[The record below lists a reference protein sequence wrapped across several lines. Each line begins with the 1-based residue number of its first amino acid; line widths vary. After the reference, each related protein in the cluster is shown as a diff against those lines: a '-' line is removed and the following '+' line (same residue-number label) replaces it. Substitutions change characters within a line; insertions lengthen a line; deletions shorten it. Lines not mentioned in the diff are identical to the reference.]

1 MNVINI
7 GGNMKILTLLLLLTL
22 GGCSAMSGLAL
33 DTITS
38 GSKDGIEATAQVGK
52 ENSKGLVN
60 AKLDTSA
67 NTEAD
72 DVTGDMNVGSG
83 NTTNN
88 EALPMIGLVLSG
100 LLPPLLLIFYFLPTP
115 RWVARRHK
123 EDVC

>member
-52 ENSKGLVN
+52 ENNKGLVN
-60 AKLDTSA
+60 AKLDNSS
-67 NTEAD
+67 NTQAD

-83 NTTNN
+83 NTN

>member
-1 MNVINI
+1 MNVINR

-60 AKLDTSA
+60 AKLDTSS
-67 NTEAD
+67 NTEAG

-83 NTTNN
+83 NTN
-88 EALPMIGLVLSG
+88 EALPMIGLVLSD

>member
-1 MNVINI
+1 
-7 GGNMKILTLLLLLTL
+7 
-22 GGCSAMSGLAL
+22 MSGLAL

-60 AKLDTSA
+60 AKLDNSA

-83 NTTNN
+83 NTN